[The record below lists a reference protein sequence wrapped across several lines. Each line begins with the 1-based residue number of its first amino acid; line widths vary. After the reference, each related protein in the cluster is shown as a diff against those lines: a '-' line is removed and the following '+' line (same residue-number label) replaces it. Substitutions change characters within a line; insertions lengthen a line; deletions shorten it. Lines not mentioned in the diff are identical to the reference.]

1 MVTIQMQWER
11 GVGRAFMFH
20 REKEKQRCEWNN
32 VLLERW
38 KATKDERAIMCFCLT
53 KMAVFDH
60 ICANICLYCEIIQ

>member
-20 REKEKQRCEWNN
+20 REKEKKRCEWNN

-38 KATKDERAIMCFCLT
+38 KATEGSPISFFNL
-53 KMAVFDH
+53 F
-60 ICANICLYCEIIQ
+60 IINI